1 VTRDAKDQ
9 LILYAKLLG
18 KNNNGCSTPRET
30 RRRGFL
36 GWDNLRKGKK
46 EKGKRKIGKR
56 RS

>member
-1 VTRDAKDQ
+1 MQRTSSFST
-9 LILYAKLLG
+9 LSSWE